1 MRINPYANK
10 WVLKRLHG
18 WRWIGY
24 LSYWDL
30 RCLWALLE
38 SPYSSAIFLRC
49 TPSRIEIEGR
59 CSIGHE
65 AHGKSVESRQILLRQ
80 DSSE

>member
-1 MRINPYANK
+1 MGAQKAAWLALDRPSIILGSA
-10 WVLKRLHG
+10 
-18 WRWIGY
+18 
-24 LSYWDL
+24 LSL
-30 RCLWALLE
+30 GPAG